1 MGQKDRGKKMKTRET
16 IKKEASTI
24 SEQDVITLQAT
35 IEEINMILQKRT
47 INEDI
52 LAKLANILTTVGA
65 LRENYMWRIIRAT
78 KQNHMLD

>member
-1 MGQKDRGKKMKTRET
+1 MKTRET
-16 IKKEASTI
+16 IKKNASTI
-24 SEQDVITLQAT
+24 SEQDVTTFQAT
-35 IEEINMILQKRT
+35 VEEINMILQKRT

-52 LAKLANILTTVGA
+52 LTKLSNILTTVGA

>member
-1 MGQKDRGKKMKTRET
+1 MGQKDRGTKMKTRET

>member
-1 MGQKDRGKKMKTRET
+1 MKTRET

-24 SEQDVITLQAT
+24 SAQDVTTLQAT
-35 IEEINMILQKRT
+35 VEEINMILQKRT

-52 LAKLANILTTVGA
+52 LTKLSNILTTVGA

>member
-1 MGQKDRGKKMKTRET
+1 MKTRET